1 MPRRF
6 YPQLAETRA
15 PVERPVL
22 SSFEHAPGTK
32 PSPFSQHLL
41 AQRRG
46 FFFMAA
52 AIALIAPLAVAARH
66 AEAEMTLAH
75 CWPLDLSIPAS
86 RSMLLPDLRVGCDT
100 R

>member
-6 YPQLAETRA
+6 YPQLVETRA
-15 PVERPVL
+15 SSEPTAASRP
-22 SSFEHAPGTK
+22 EHAPRAK
-32 PSPFSQHLL
+32 PSPFSQHIL
-41 AQRRG
+41 ALRRG

-52 AIALIAPLAVAARH
+52 AIALIAPMAVAARH

-75 CWPLDLSIPAS
+75 CWPLDLSVPAP
-86 RSMLLPDLRVGCDT
+86 RSMLLPDLRAGADA